1 METDR
6 DVVVALAS
14 ETSSECGGSEMLHAF
29 MWMTDR
35 IKQPA
40 VGAKE

>member
-6 DVVVALAS
+6 DIVAALAG
-14 ETSSECGGSEMLHAF
+14 ETSSECGGSEMLDAF

-35 IKQPA
+35 MKPA
-40 VGAKE
+40 VVGVKR